1 MSNTDK
7 TILITGGTKGIGRA
21 SAEHLANL
29 GYKLVVS
36 YSSDEDAAAAT
47 RGRLE
52 ALGAEALVL
61 KADSRKRSDI
71 ETLFQQALD
80 RFGALYGVI
89 ANAGIEN
96 VEAPFADMPEED
108 LDRVIDIN
116 VKGTFLTLQQA
127 ARHVVDG
134 GRVIATASTIAVYPP
149 PNSGAYAAS
158 KAAVRTMV
166 EVMALELGPRQVTVN
181 SLCPGPVKGSGI
193 FTEIDEKAVKTFS
206 DASPMGR
213 IPEAQDL
220 VGAIAFL
227 LSDEARLV
235 NAHHMA
241 VTAGFRI

>member
-1 MSNTDK
+1 MSNSEK

-21 SAEHLANL
+21 AAEHLAGL
-29 GYKLVVS
+29 GYNLVVS
-36 YSSDEDAAAAT
+36 YSSDEDAAAT
-47 RGRLE
+47 LRERLE
-52 ALGAEALVL
+52 ALGAQALVL
-61 KADSRKRSDI
+61 KADSRKRADL
-71 ETLFQQALD
+71 EALFSRSAE
-80 RFGALYGVI
+80 RFGSLYGVV

-116 VKGTFLTLQQA
+116 VKGTFFTLQQA

-166 EVMALELGPRQVTVN
+166 EVMALELGSRQVTVN

-193 FTEIDEKAVKTFS
+193 FTEIDEASVKIFS
-206 DASPMGR
+206 DASPMGC

-227 LSDEARLV
+227 LSDDARLV
-235 NAHHMA
+235 NAHHLA
-241 VTAGFRI
+241 VTAGFRV